1 MQLESPR
8 KGRPA
13 DVARADE
20 DPHQQEVI
28 ASSFFQDEF
37 LRLAA
42 VLWKGI
48 SELLT
53 SVNGETKTRQSQSTF
68 R

>member
-8 KGRPA
+8 KGRA
-13 DVARADE
+13 ANVARAYE
-20 DPHQQEVI
+20 DPHQLEVT
-28 ASSFFQDEF
+28 ASSFFQDEVPK
-37 LRLAA
+37 LAA

-53 SVNGETKTRQSQSTF
+53 SVNGETKTRHS
-68 R
+68 